1 MFRTLSLLML
11 MFAAVAATSF
21 PAPAVAQSQP
31 AQGRVGQ
38 IRIEGI
44 QRIEADTV
52 RSYLA
57 IRPGDPFD
65 ADLIDR
71 SLKALFATGL
81 FADVVLAREADALVV
96 RVKENPIVN
105 RVAFEGNKRLEQA
118 TLEAEVQ
125 LKPRQVYTRTKVQT
139 DLRRLQEVYRRNGR
153 FAATIEP
160 KLIELPQ
167 NRVDVV
173 FEIDEGA
180 RTGIGRIVFVG
191 NKRFSDS
198 ALRGVIQTAESRWY
212 RFLSS
217 DDNYDPDRV
226 TYDREQLR
234 RHYLKN
240 GYADFRVQS
249 AVAEL
254 SPDKDAF
261 FLTFTVDEGE
271 RYKFSDIKITS
282 SIPNL
287 DPERL
292 NQHLTVETGD
302 WYNADKV
309 EDIVTKLT
317 DELGNLGYA
326 FVEIEPVPKRDR
338 EAKVIG
344 ITFEIREGPK
354 VYVERIDVSGNV
366 RTLDKVIRR
375 EFRLLEGDAF
385 NTAKLRRSQQRI
397 RNLAFFKKAEV
408 VNIPGSAPDQ
418 TIIQVT
424 VEEQSTGELSVGGGY
439 STADGIVGTVSV
451 RERNLLGSGYE
462 ANAAVTYGASRQQ
475 YDIGITDPYFLDLP
489 LAAGFGIYR
498 TERVQT
504 NDTGY
509 DYRTTGVR
517 PRVGYQLTERL
528 RQTVFYQYQ
537 VEDIFNVEPTASRFI
552 REQAGR
558 RSTSMIGQDLFYDGL
573 DSRIDPTDGYFL
585 GAGSDLAGLGGDSK
599 YLRLRGRAGV
609 YYPLAPDYVLS
620 LRLEA
625 GHMIGIG
632 QNVRIGDRFFP
643 GSDNFRGFRFG
654 GAGPRD
660 VGTNDALGGNTYYVI
675 TPEVSIPLGLPKELG
690 ISGRVFSDIGSS
702 FGLDNVR
709 GPDIRDTGSIR
720 AAAGVGI
727 TWKSPFGPIR
737 IDFSRPY
744 LKEKFDRSEFL
755 RFSFGTRFN

>member
-1 MFRTLSLLML
+1 MFRTFSLLTL
-11 MFAAVAATSF
+11 LVFAMGVSSLPTPGF
-21 PAPAVAQSQP
+21 AQSQTS
-31 AQGRVGQ
+31 QQRIGQ
-38 IRIEGI
+38 IRIDGI

-57 IRPGDPFD
+57 IKAGDPFD

-81 FADVVLAREADALVV
+81 FADVVMAREADALVV

-105 RVAFEGNKRLEQA
+105 RVAFEGNKRLELSI
-118 TLEAEVQ
+118 LEAEVQ

-139 DLRRLQEVYRRNGR
+139 DLKRLQEVYRRNGR

-173 FEIDEGA
+173 FEIEEGT
-180 RTGIGRIVFVG
+180 RTGIGKIVFVG
-191 NKRFSDS
+191 NRRFSDG

-261 FLTFTVDEGE
+261 FLTFTLDEGE
-271 RYKFSDIKITS
+271 RYKFGDVSIAN

-287 DPERL
+287 DPALLDKHL
-292 NQHLTVETGD
+292 NVSKGD
-302 WYNADKV
+302 WYDADRV

-326 FVEIEPVPKRDR
+326 FVEIEPAPKRDR
-338 EAKVIG
+338 ENKIMG

-354 VYVERIDVSGNV
+354 VYVERINISGNV

-408 VNIPGSAPDQ
+408 VNTPGSAPDQ

-424 VEEQSTGELSVGGGY
+424 VEEQSTGEFSVGGGY
-439 STADGIVGTVSV
+439 STSDGVVGTVSV
-451 RERNLLGSGYE
+451 KERNLLGSGYE
-462 ANAAVTYGASRQQ
+462 ASAAVTYGASRQQ
-475 YDIGITDPYFLDLP
+475 YDIGISDPYFLDMP
-489 LAAGFGIYR
+489 LQAGFGIYR
-498 TERVQT
+498 TERVQN

-517 PRVGYQLTERL
+517 PRIGYQLTERL
-528 RQTVFYQYQ
+528 RQTLFYQYQ
-537 VEDIFNVEPTASRFI
+537 VEDIFNIQNTASRFI
-552 REQAGR
+552 KESAGQ
-558 RSTSMIGQDLFYDGL
+558 RSTSSIGQDLFYDAL

-585 GAGSDLAGLGGDSK
+585 RGGTDLAGLGGDSK
-599 YLRLRGRAGV
+599 YLRVRGSAGI
-609 YYPLAPDYVLS
+609 YFPLAQDYVFS
-620 LRLEA
+620 FRGEA
-625 GHMIGIG
+625 GQIIGIG
-632 QNVRIGDRFFP
+632 QNVRISDRFFP
-643 GSDNFRGFRFG
+643 GSDNFRGFRLG

-660 VGTNDALGGNTYYVI
+660 IQSNDALGGNTYYVV
-675 TPEVSIPLGLPKELG
+675 TPELSIPLGLPKELG

-702 FGLDNVR
+702 FGLDNVT
-709 GPDIRDTGSIR
+709 GKDIRDTGSIR